1 MRHVMKNLTI
11 LWKNNRTW
19 KLEQCLWKC
28 LLMKIPYGKIKC
40 FQVCHSM
47 RLFIVNLFILS
58 GFTCASSGRSWFHS
72 TTTPPWPQESGLDT
86 MQHLWLQE
94 AWIDLSNSLEYNET
108 WGASK
113 QKLRKMKKMKLHT
126 VWTFDLILCQHKGF
140 IYCIFIMVK
149 SWISVDINSFIFF
162 IAFKHFCRKKLN

>member
-28 LLMKIPYGKIKC
+28 LLMKITYGKIKC

-113 QKLRKMKKMKLHT
+113 QKLRKNEKDEATYSLDFWLDPLSTQGIYLLH
-126 VWTFDLILCQHKGF
+126 FYHGK
-140 IYCIFIMVK
+140 IMNF
-149 SWISVDINSFIFF
+149 SW
-162 IAFKHFCRKKLN
+162 H